1 MKPLALFVTIG
12 QTPRVDLVPEMRE
25 WLDDSMDV
33 VERGA
38 LDNLSYEAIQAMAP
52 AQCEPR
58 LVTRL
63 IDGTEAVV
71 RKDFVYHRLQQ
82 LLDEAAG
89 ENFTCTVLLCTGHF
103 PPFRVRGLFLEAQS
117 IVDQSVAVLA
127 QSARSV
133 GVMVPVKE
141 QIADVHFRPA
151 PDQQLSVSHASPYT
165 PGRLERAAAELSGTD
180 VIVMHCMGYTEAMRQ
195 TVARVSG
202 RPILLARRIVA
213 AAVAQLA

>member
-12 QTPRVDLVPEMRE
+12 QTPRIDLVPEMRE
-25 WLDDSMDV
+25 WLGDSMDV

-38 LDNLSYEAIQAMAP
+38 LDSLTYEAIQAMAP
-52 AQCEPR
+52 AQGEPR

-63 IDGTEAVV
+63 VDGTEAVV
-71 RKDFVYHRLQQ
+71 RKDFVYNRLQQ

-127 QSARSV
+127 HHARSI

-141 QIADVHFRPA
+141 QIADFHFCPA

-165 PGRLERAAAELSGTD
+165 LGRLEQAAAELSDTD
-180 VIVMHCMGYTEAMRQ
+180 MIVMHCMGYSEAMRQ
-195 TVARVSG
+195 TVARGSG
-202 RPILLARRIVA
+202 RPVLLARRIVA